1 MQITLNQ
8 EAIVLHTDGLTNFAG
23 LFQRLMDRHV
33 GKGNV
38 IISVK
43 LNQENL
49 DEEKMKNLSSIPIS
63 RIDQL
68 ELQTTHVLHPVLDG
82 TEKINQVIEQ
92 LIPAME
98 ETADKFRTRPE
109 EEAILPFWECLDG
122 FLEIVEFV
130 ENFEQATGIDFSQ
143 ETIQGAR
150 VSDRQTR
157 LMEVSNQLHEAQQE
171 QDWVMLADLLEYE
184 LTPIMQ
190 EWLEIFPV
198 LVERVRDRIN

>member
-1 MQITLNQ
+1 MQITINQ
-8 EAIVLHTDGLTNFAG
+8 ETIVLNTDGLTNFAE
-23 LFQRLMDRHV
+23 LFQRLMDQHV
-33 GKGNV
+33 GQGNV

-49 DEEKMKNLSSIPIS
+49 DEEKMKDLASIPLS

-68 ELQTTHVLHPVLDG
+68 ELQTTNVLHLVLDG
-82 TEKINQVIEQ
+82 TEKINQLIEQ
-92 LIPAME
+92 LVPAME
-98 ETADKFRTRPE
+98 ETADKFRTQPE
-109 EEAILPFWECLDG
+109 EEANLFFRECLDG
-122 FLEIVEFV
+122 LMEIVEFV
-130 ENFEQATGIDFSQ
+130 ENFEKATGIDFSQ

-157 LMEVSNQLHEAQQE
+157 LLEVSNQLHDAQQ
-171 QDWVMLADLLEYE
+171 QKDWVMLADLLEYE